1 MLELLIFHVNFTSKV
16 DSIFKV
22 DIGNLYNATIT
33 AHQITDNLKITK
45 QKPHSSANY
54 ESYLIHAALK

>member
-1 MLELLIFHVNFTSKV
+1 MLELLVFEVNFTSKV
-16 DSIFKV
+16 DLI
-22 DIGNLYNATIT
+22 ICILHNATIT
-33 AHQITDNLKITK
+33 AYQITDNLKITK